1 MRTVTLFLTMSLLAA
16 GLLLTGC
23 SSAPKA
29 EEKAASKEA
38 MKQYQLKGEIMGL
51 DASQRVVTVKHGAIE
66 GFMGAMTMGYP
77 VKDPAEFSKIA
88 MGDQITATVY
98 VSGDDMYLGNF
109 QKAPPQAKDATTTD
123 KK

>member
-1 MRTVTLFLTMSLLAA
+1 MRTDRILFTTALLAA

-23 SSAPKA
+23 SSASKT
-29 EEKAASKEA
+29 EEKAASKDA
-38 MKQYQLKGEIMGL
+38 MKQYQMKGEITGV
-51 DASQRVVTVKHGAIE
+51 DPSQHVATIKHEAID

-88 MGDQITATVY
+88 VGDQITATVY
-98 VSGDDMYLGNF
+98 VSGDDMYVGNF
-109 QKAPPQAKDATTTD
+109 QKVPKDGAASD